1 MGKLFHHVFAI
12 ISVAIGVLM
21 VIMGGIWM
29 LQGLGIAFLDS
40 FMANQIEWT
49 YYGAMLAAVGLGH
62 VVWTATRAR
71 YFRGN

>member
-12 ISVAIGVLM
+12 ISVAIGALM
-21 VIMGGIWM
+21 VVMGSIWM

-62 VVWTATRAR
+62 VVWTATRGR
-71 YFRGN
+71 YFRSN